1 MFTRYCC
8 DSTSPTSTPIIY
20 IVLECL
26 PSVATKTKSSF
37 SSENVMKQSLILTIP
52 GSQTWLEDLVE
63 FSLVIK
69 EYGQNVAMK
78 IDVTNV
84 DETCRRY
91 LFPILTLKMSSRRA
105 ASPDKINQWH

>member
-1 MFTRYCC
+1 
-8 DSTSPTSTPIIY
+8 
-20 IVLECL
+20 
-26 PSVATKTKSSF
+26 
-37 SSENVMKQSLILTIP
+37 MKQSLILTIP
-52 GSQTWLEDLVE
+52 GFRTWLEDLVE
-63 FSLVIK
+63 FSLFNK

>member
-8 DSTSPTSTPIIY
+8 DSTLPTSTPIIY
-20 IVLECL
+20 IVLECP

-37 SSENVMKQSLILTIP
+37 SSKNVMKHSLILTIP
-52 GSQTWLEDLVE
+52 GFQTWLEDLVE
-63 FSLVIK
+63 FSLFNK

-91 LFPILTLKMSSRRA
+91 LFPIFTLKMRSRRA
-105 ASPDKINQWH
+105 ASPDKINQ